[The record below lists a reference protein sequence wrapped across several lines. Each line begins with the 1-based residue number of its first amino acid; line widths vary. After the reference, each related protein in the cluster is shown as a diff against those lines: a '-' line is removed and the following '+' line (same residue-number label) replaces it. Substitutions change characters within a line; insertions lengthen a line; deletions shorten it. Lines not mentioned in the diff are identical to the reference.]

1 MKLFPLLLFF
11 AFPFVQCVRSNSS
24 ELSGASEPTSKNSTT
39 TDSVGLIDTAGMTIL
54 KRFNLPEGY
63 VRVECVSQQFGYYLR
78 NLPLK
83 PSGEKVKYFDGR
95 TKDKLNVYA
104 AVVDLPIGKR
114 DLHQCADAVMRLR
127 AEYLWEQERYD
138 DIHFNY
144 TNGFKAE
151 YARWMKGERMVVEG
165 NRVSYKKVAQPS
177 NTAKDLWNYLE
188 QVFTYCGTLSLSQEL
203 KSIEVKNIEPG
214 DVFIKGGSPGHA
226 VIVLD
231 VARNEK
237 TGKKI
242 FLLGQSYMPA
252 QEIQVLVNPVN
263 TDLSPW
269 YSEDFG
275 EVLYTPEWTFK
286 KSELMRFTI

>member
-1 MKLFPLLLFF
+1 MKLFPLILFF
-11 AFPFVQCVRSNSS
+11 LFLFVQCVQSNPAVTADPDISDS
-24 ELSGASEPTSKNSTT
+24 QQIDQ
-39 TDSVGLIDTAGMTIL
+39 TDSLKIIDTSGMNIL
-54 KRFNLPEGY
+54 KRFNVPVGY
-63 VRVECVSQQFGYYLR
+63 KRVECVSQQFGYYLR

-83 PSGEKVKYFDGR
+83 PAGSKVRYFDST
-95 TKDKLNVYA
+95 TKEKSNVYA

-127 AEYLWEQERYD
+127 AEYLWEQGRYD

-144 TNGFKAE
+144 TRGFRAE
-151 YARWMKGERMVVEG
+151 YTRWMNGDRIAVEG
-165 NRVSYKKVAQPS
+165 NKVYYKKVAAPS
-177 NTAKDLWNYLE
+177 NTPKDLWNFLE
-188 QVFTYCGTLSLSQEL
+188 QVFTYCGTLSLSREL
-203 KSIEVKNIEPG
+203 KPVEIRNIEPG

-231 VARNEK
+231 VAKHTE

-252 QEIQVLVNPVN
+252 QEIQVLVNPMSP
-263 TDLSPW
+263 DMSPW

-275 EVLYTPEWTFK
+275 QVLNTPEWTFFLN
-286 KSELMRFTI
+286 ELKRF